1 MDEDPIVF
9 HASEATFFGV
19 PRGGFDSLTPNGL
32 AFIGIGRA
40 RRNGQLTLYRHHVL
54 CPSDPLTE
62 R

>member
-40 RRNGQLTLYRHHVL
+40 RRNHYNKLQYHV
-54 CPSDPLTE
+54 
-62 R
+62 